1 MFGNFI
7 YLYLA
12 SHQHQVSTKHDIGL
26 GSSTGGNRGG
36 WWIEGGRG
44 RESIV
49 GYMFK
54 EHVNEQLKKRLR
66 TAELQVQDNKT

>member
-36 WWIEGGRG
+36 GGVGERGGEG
-44 RESIV
+44 ESPLWV
-49 GYMFK
+49 TC
-54 EHVNEQLKKRLR
+54 LKN
-66 TAELQVQDNKT
+66 T